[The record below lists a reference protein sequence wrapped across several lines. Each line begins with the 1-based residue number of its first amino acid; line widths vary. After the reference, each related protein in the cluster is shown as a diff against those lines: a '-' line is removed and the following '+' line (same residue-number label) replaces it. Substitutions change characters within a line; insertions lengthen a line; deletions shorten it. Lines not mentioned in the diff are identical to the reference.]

1 MSIAR
6 GILTCRSPLAIELTT
21 TLGLPQ
27 QGMSGWK
34 TTKHHEK
41 NHHVNIY
48 VIVGSQL
55 SGTILF
61 ILVHI

>member
-34 TTKHHEK
+34 TTKHREK

-48 VIVGSQL
+48 VIISLQL
-55 SGTILF
+55 SGIILF